1 MKMRIMMTITMI
13 KMKMRMMMKTRKIMR
28 SGLLVF
34 GLILYRKWEPGKAPS
49 LAIAKPI
56 LDVTVM
62 LLNPAKNILIIRSE
76 VMATAPAFLY
86 SLPSADVKAV
96 TNRLTTG

>member
-1 MKMRIMMTITMI
+1 MR
-13 KMKMRMMMKTRKIMR
+13 KTKKIMR

-34 GLILYRKWEPGKAPS
+34 GLILYKKDEPGKAPS
-49 LAIAKPI
+49 RAIAKPI